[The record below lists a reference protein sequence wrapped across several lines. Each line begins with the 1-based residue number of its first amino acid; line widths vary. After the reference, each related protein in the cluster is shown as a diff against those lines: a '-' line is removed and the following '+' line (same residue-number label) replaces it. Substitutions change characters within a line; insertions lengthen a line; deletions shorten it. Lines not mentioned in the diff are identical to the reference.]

1 MVILAALSEYAALA
15 GRQHTVFRPPS
26 DLGEAARWLFLG
38 VAVFVGLRLLFGA
51 LKLLT
56 RR

>member
-1 MVILAALSEYAALA
+1 LPALSEYAAVA

-26 DLGEAARWLFLG
+26 DIGEAARWVFLG
-38 VAVFVGLRLLFGA
+38 VAAWLVLKILLGALRLM
-51 LKLLT
+51 T